1 MLVAAAVC
9 CFPLSMR
16 RWNWGEAC
24 LSSVCPQNLLDK
36 LAKTSHKNGR
46 FIIFYVTMTMAMA
59 TMSATEPLQTA
70 LQSWAEIDL
79 PSLRPSLE
87 QSVHS
92 LAESRENSLQA
103 RKSLGERTKT
113 LKRAIKTASDDGS
126 SASIASLAAECK
138 ATIKAYQSE
147 IDSLTKRCKLSENN
161 FTKLYDVLYNRE
173 DPAASLRRAVD
184 IVQSRDEQLE
194 NLLGAMNDLNG
205 EVETIT
211 AKEQAWAAE
220 RQDLLQQLQQ
230 AQNDSNNNTNI
241 GTLSLAEREELIQL
255 RSEVAEYEVEFKSL
269 KNQDITIRKLE
280 TKIEQLEQNREHE
293 MQTELAK
300 AREELAEVEGRRAT
314 EALEREALTSRK
326 LQSLESQLRAE
337 RAGREASALH
347 LLKAEDGLGEHEA
360 AWEAQKQI
368 LVGDAERLR
377 EELAEC
383 ARERDECRLKM
394 EAVIEREEGGSSRMS
409 SSGVTPPPSSDGAKV
424 LLAEYMSERK
434 AYEAE
439 INELSDTCNALREE
453 IRVKEDVI
461 SEERTSTKSRMD
473 ALDRERVSLSNHVSS
488 LELKV
493 ANAPSH
499 DVVDKMRHEL
509 RILKRLEYNA
519 IDIDHTDRIDPE
531 TTGDDLESVLVAK
544 LRKVEADLVRERREK
559 SEGAKER
566 EELNSELEKVKKS
579 LSESTE
585 LVASLENDL
594 QVAVQTPSKTTNRS
608 KSSTPELP
616 YASIN
621 PPNPN
626 TLQKVLDP
634 NAPPIIDSNPVLK
647 PLATSSKSE
656 RANDDHSVATIVMAQ
671 RDRLRARCDALE
683 AERDSFKRELQ
694 VQVQTSEGLKT
705 DNTKLYEKVRYLQ
718 SFNAKSGGSMVRG
731 RNSSLSSDRDLD
743 IEALESRYEASV
755 DPFRQFSR
763 AERQRKYNEMS
774 PLEKIV
780 FIVAKTTLGS
790 KEMRKALFF
799 YVLGMHLL
807 VFVTTYHW
815 SHSSNCDFLHKH
827 EALAH
832 FHGGMPLPESPVGEI
847 ANSGA

>member
-1 MLVAAAVC
+1 ML
-9 CFPLSMR
+9 
-16 RWNWGEAC
+16 
-24 LSSVCPQNLLDK
+24 
-36 LAKTSHKNGR
+36 
-46 FIIFYVTMTMAMA
+46 
-59 TMSATEPLQTA
+59 
-70 LQSWAEIDL
+70 
-79 PSLRPSLE
+79 
-87 QSVHS
+87 
-92 LAESRENSLQA
+92 
-103 RKSLGERTKT
+103 
-113 LKRAIKTASDDGS
+113 
-126 SASIASLAAECK
+126 
-138 ATIKAYQSE
+138 
-147 IDSLTKRCKLSENN
+147 
-161 FTKLYDVLYNRE
+161 FTRE
-173 DPAASLRRAVD
+173 DPAVSLRRALD
-184 IVQSRDEQLE
+184 TLQSRDDQLD
-194 NLLGAMNDLNG
+194 NLLGAMEELNG
-205 EVETIT
+205 ELERKRE
-211 AKEQAWAAE
+211 KEMAWAAE
-220 RQDLLQQLQQ
+220 REELLEQLKNSVGKN
-230 AQNDSNNNTNI
+230 ADENTNNNNSSSSNNTNSAF
-241 GTLSLAEREELIQL
+241 SLAEREELIQL

-280 TKIEQLEQNREHE
+280 TKIEQLEHDREQE
-293 MQTELAK
+293 LQTELAK

-326 LQSLESQLRAE
+326 VQSLELQLRAE
-337 RAGREASALH
+337 RAGREASASQ
-347 LLKAEDGLGEHEA
+347 LLAAEDGLGEHEA

-383 ARERDECRLKM
+383 ARERDEVRLRM
-394 EAVIEREEGGSSRMS
+394 EAVLERDSEGGDGSGKGLASSIG
-409 SSGVTPPPSSDGAKV
+409 SGDGITSPPSSGGARM
-424 LLAEYMSERK
+424 YSE

-439 INELSDTCNALREE
+439 IGELSDTCNALREE
-453 IRVKEDVI
+453 LRAKEEFF
-461 SEERTSTKSRMD
+461 SEERIMNKSKIEVLERD
-473 ALDRERVSLSNHVSS
+473 RVSLTNQLNS

-493 ANAPSH
+493 ANAPSQ

-519 IDIDHTDRIDPE
+519 MDIDHNDRSDPE
-531 TTGDDLESVLVAK
+531 TTVGDDLESVLVAK

-566 EELNSELEKVKKS
+566 EQLNSELDKVKKS
-579 LSESTE
+579 LGAAEE

-594 QVAVQTPSKTTNRS
+594 QLAVQTPSPSKATSRS
-608 KSSTPELP
+608 NSSSVELP
-616 YASIN
+616 YN

-634 NAPPIIDSNPVLK
+634 NAPLIVDSNSTPK
-647 PLATSSKSE
+647 TPMASTTSQE

-671 RDRLRARCDALE
+671 RDRLRVRCDALE

-694 VQVQTSEGLKT
+694 VQVQTSESLKT

-718 SFNAKSGGSMVRG
+718 SFNATSGSGGTMMRG
-731 RNSSLSSDRDLD
+731 RKSSLSSDRDLD

-774 PLEKIV
+774 PLEKVV

-815 SHSSNCDFLHKH
+815 SHSTSCDFIHKH

-832 FHGGMPLPESPVGEI
+832 FHGGMPLPESPAGE
-847 ANSGA
+847 AAAAAHQAAKLLDSN